1 MMQDQTTYSGAWY
14 QGKQHGYGCVYN
26 ANNELKYGLYS
37 HGQRLLKLNAE
48 SATDIQDGRL
58 DLSTSKNLII
68 DLGRDEATF
77 WTEIG
82 VLSNKF
88 EPFDNFATEQAKF
101 ELNKCTK
108 EERAGR
114 LL

>member
-1 MMQDQTTYSGAWY
+1 M
-14 QGKQHGYGCVYN
+14 
-26 ANNELKYGLYS
+26 
-37 HGQRLLKLNAE
+37 
-48 SATDIQDGRL
+48 
-58 DLSTSKNLII
+58 II

-88 EPFDNFATEQAKF
+88 EPFDTFATEQAKF